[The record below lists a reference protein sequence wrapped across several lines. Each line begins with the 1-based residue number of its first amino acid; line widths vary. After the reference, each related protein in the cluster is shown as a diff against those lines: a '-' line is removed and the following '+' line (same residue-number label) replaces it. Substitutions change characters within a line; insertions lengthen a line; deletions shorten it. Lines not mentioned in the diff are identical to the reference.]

1 MLNQK
6 LIIILFSALFAI
18 QVVFGVFFFMSAKKE
33 NKSNAGIIDKTN
45 QLPANNNI
53 NGVEQQ
59 KRNNPNQQITDA
71 SSACNEV
78 LNFSNITEKTIISL
92 AHKPNLIELIGG
104 YFSCEAASAGDLKKC
119 DILKNTDQ
127 KIYKRCVGINIFAQM
142 IKEKCSDNSIKKCK
156 ELDALK
162 ESECNSSICE
172 AVFNNQASKCSEVK
186 GDAYDEAERYQGCL
200 SIARGDVNLCN
211 ELDESGKSACVD
223 EYYKASAIKNNDIS
237 ITDKISNTTRRLAAR
252 AFIDNNLSCEQEFS
266 KFTKESADYEAY
278 KTDCLNAL
286 TDE

>member
-1 MLNQK
+1 M
-6 LIIILFSALFAI
+6 
-18 QVVFGVFFFMSAKKE
+18 VFGVFFFMSTKKE
-33 NKSNAGIIDKTN
+33 NKSDTIQTN
-45 QLPANNNI
+45 QFTANNNI
-53 NGVEQQ
+53 NSVKQQ
-59 KRNNPNQQITDA
+59 KHNNSNQQITDA
-71 SSACNEV
+71 SNTCNEV

-92 AHKPNLIELIGG
+92 AHKPNLIELIGD
-104 YFSCEAASAGDLKKC
+104 YLSCEAASAGDLKKC

-142 IKEKCSDNSIKKCK
+142 MKEKCSNNSIKKCK
-156 ELDALK
+156 ESDALK

-172 AVFNNQASKCSEVK
+172 VVFNNQASKCSEVK

-200 SIARGDVNLCN
+200 SIAKGDVNLCN
-211 ELDESGKSACVD
+211 ELDESSKSACID
-223 EYYKASAIKNNDIS
+223 EYYRASAIKNNDIS
-237 ITDKISNTTRRLAAR
+237 ITDKINNTPRRLAAR

-266 KFTKESADYEAY
+266 KFTKESTDYETY